1 MLHLSCIAILDYN
14 LLPTMIHIHHLKKSF
29 GRLEVLRGVDLDF
42 SQPGITAVLGPNGSG
57 KSTLLKSILGMVLP
71 DDGEIHFQGK
81 PIDLLGA
88 YRKDISYLPQIARFP
103 ENLRVAELIKMI
115 ESFRS
120 QASKSA
126 ELISHFGLESFLQ
139 SQLGHLSGGTRQK
152 VNLVLTLMYDTPVI
166 ILDEPTAGLDPVA
179 LVKLKELII
188 QARNDGKILLITT
201 HIMSLVEELADRV
214 VFLLEGRI
222 YFDGK
227 PDSLKERVQEP
238 NLEKAIASLL
248 SGGHLTPATSTPPTR
263 ARINGHT
270 IHATLK
276 S

>member
-1 MLHLSCIAILDYN
+1 
-14 LLPTMIHIHHLKKSF
+14 MIQLHHLEKSF
-29 GRLEVLRGVDLDF
+29 GRLEVLRGIDVAFD
-42 SQPGITAVLGPNGSG
+42 QPGITAVLGPNGSG

-71 DDGEIHFQGK
+71 SAGQITFQGK
-81 PIDLLGA
+81 PIDQQGA

-103 ENLRVAELIKMI
+103 ENLRVAELIRMI
-115 ESFRS
+115 ESFRPQPS
-120 QASKSA
+120 RSA
-126 ELISHFGLESFLQ
+126 ELIRHFGLESVQQ

-188 QARNDGKILLITT
+188 QARSEGKILLITT

-227 PDSLKERVQEP
+227 PETLKERVQEP

-248 SGGHLTPATSTPPTR
+248 SGGHLTPISTTR
-263 ARINGHT
+263 PVQAKMNGKV
-270 IHATLK
+270 IHATIK

>member
-1 MLHLSCIAILDYN
+1 
-14 LLPTMIHIHHLKKSF
+14 
-29 GRLEVLRGVDLDF
+29 
-42 SQPGITAVLGPNGSG
+42 
-57 KSTLLKSILGMVLP
+57 MVLP
-71 DDGEIHFQGK
+71 DGGQIQFRNK
-81 PIDLLGA
+81 PIDQLGA

-115 ESFRS
+115 ESFRPQVS
-120 QASKSA
+120 RST
-126 ELISHFGLESFLQ
+126 ELIQHFGLESVLQ

-179 LVKLKELII
+179 LIKLKELII
-188 QARNDGKILLITT
+188 QARKEGKILLVTT

-227 PDSLKERVQEP
+227 PDSLKERVHEP

-248 SGGHLTPATSTPPTR
+248 SGGQLTPLSSNPPSQTR
-263 ARINGHT
+263 MNGKA
-270 IHATLK
+270 IHSILK
-276 S
+276 T

>member
-1 MLHLSCIAILDYN
+1 
-14 LLPTMIHIHHLKKSF
+14 MIHLHHIHKSF
-29 GRLEVLRGVDLDF
+29 GRLQVLRGVDLAFDR
-42 SQPGITAVLGPNGSG
+42 PGITAVLGPNGSG

-71 DDGEIHFQGK
+71 NQGEIHFNGQL
-81 PIDLLGA
+81 IDKEGQ

-103 ENLRVAELIKMI
+103 ENLRVLELIRMI

-120 QASKSA
+120 QPSRSA
-126 ELISHFGLESFLQ
+126 ELIHHFGLESVLE

-188 QARNDGKILLITT
+188 QAREEGKILLITT

-227 PDSLKERVQEP
+227 PDELKARVDEP
-238 NLEKAIASLL
+238 NLEKAIANLL
-248 SGGHLTPATSTPPTR
+248 SGGHLTPIQPSESTS
-263 ARINGHT
+263 IQMKKMNGKVVQPQVN
-270 IHATLK
+270 I
-276 S
+276 